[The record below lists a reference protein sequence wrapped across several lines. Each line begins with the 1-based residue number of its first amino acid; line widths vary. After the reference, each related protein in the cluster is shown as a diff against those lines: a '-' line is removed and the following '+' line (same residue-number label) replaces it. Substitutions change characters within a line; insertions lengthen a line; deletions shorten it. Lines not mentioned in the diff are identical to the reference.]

1 MNNASDFNF
10 CDADA
15 EEIKRGDVH
24 APSLLTVDL
33 SFSFEEHRSFTTQL
47 LAVRCPAVADAPF
60 ASSVPHSSSFCNTET
75 QRNMGFCWTP
85 GLSWND
91 NDLGCT
97 YVDNAPRI
105 SPNKRDAHHVTQNI
119 LDPA

>member
-47 LAVRCPAVADAPF
+47 AARCPAVADAPF
-60 ASSVPHSSSFCNTET
+60 ASSVPHSSSFCNTQT

-85 GLSWND
+85 GY
-91 NDLGCT
+91 LGMT
-97 YVDNAPRI
+97 MTMTLDVDNAPRI